1 MFEISQNEVNLANKV
16 GVEAMKKDVLSIT
29 DLSREEIYELI
40 RSAVDLKE
48 KRKAE
53 EPTEFLKNKSLG
65 MIFEKASTRTRV
77 SFEVAMTDFGGHA
90 LYLNSN
96 DIQIGR
102 GETIEDTAR
111 ILSGYLHG
119 LMARVMSHETVLK
132 LAEYSTIPVINA
144 LSDQEHPCQILSDF
158 MTILEYKQKFEGLK
172 FVWIGDGNNVC
183 NSALLGSAIMGMEFA
198 IACPK
203 GYEPKAEYL
212 EKAKALG
219 GKFTVTDD
227 PKVAAKDADIIY
239 TDVWVSMGD
248 EAEQEKRLKDFTRY
262 QVNTELLRAAKPDVI
277 VMHCL
282 PARRGL
288 EITDEV
294 MDGPNSVIFDEA
306 ENRLHAQK
314 ALILKLMR

>member
-1 MFEISQNEVNLANKV
+1 
-16 GVEAMKKDVLSIT
+16 MKKDVLSIT
-29 DLSREEIYELI
+29 DLSREEIYELLK
-40 RSAVDLKE
+40 SATDLKE
-48 KRKAE
+48 KRKAGE
-53 EPTEFLKNKSLG
+53 STEFLKNKSLG
-65 MIFEKASTRTRV
+65 MIFEKSSTRTRV
-77 SFEVAMTDFGGHA
+77 SFEVAMTDFGGHS
-90 LYLNSN
+90 LYLNSK
-96 DIQIGR
+96 DIQVGR

-111 ILSGYLHG
+111 TLSGYLHG
-119 LMARVMSHETVLK
+119 IMARVLSHETVKK

-144 LSDQEHPCQILSDF
+144 LSDLEHPCQILGDF
-158 MTILEYKQKFEGLK
+158 MTIMEYKHKFEGLK
-172 FVWIGDGNNVC
+172 FAWVGDGNNVC
-183 NSALLGSAIMGMEFA
+183 NSALLGSVIMGMEFVV
-198 IACPK
+198 ACPK
-203 GYEPKAEYL
+203 GYEPKAEFL
-212 EKAKALG
+212 EKARALG

-227 PKVAAKDADIIY
+227 PKAAAKDADVIY

-248 EAEQEKRLKDFTRY
+248 EAEQEKRLKDFATF
-262 QVNTELLRAAKPDVI
+262 QVNTELLGFAKPDVI

>member
-1 MFEISQNEVNLANKV
+1 
-16 GVEAMKKDVLSIT
+16 MKKDVLSIT
-29 DLSREEIYELI
+29 DLTREEIYELLE
-40 RSAVDLKE
+40 SAADLKA
-48 KRKAE
+48 KRKAG

-65 MIFEKASTRTRV
+65 MIFEKSSTRTRV

-90 LYLNSN
+90 LYLNSR

-111 ILSGYLHG
+111 TLSGYLHG
-119 LMARVMSHETVLK
+119 IMARVMKHETVEK
-132 LAEYSTIPVINA
+132 LAKYSTIPVINA
-144 LSDQEHPCQILSDF
+144 LSDLEHPCQILGDF
-158 MTILEYKQKFEGLK
+158 MTIMEYKKKFEGLK
-172 FVWIGDGNNVC
+172 FAWVGDGNNVC

-198 IACPK
+198 VACPK
-203 GYEPKAEYL
+203 GYEPKAEFL
-212 EKAKALG
+212 EKAKTLG
-219 GKFTVTDD
+219 GKFTITDD
-227 PKVAAKDADIIY
+227 PKIAAKDADIIY

-248 EAEQEKRLKDFTRY
+248 EAEQEKRLKDFAKF
-262 QVNTELLRAAKPDVI
+262 QVNTELLEVAKPDVI

-288 EITDEV
+288 EITDDV
-294 MDGPNSVIFDEA
+294 MDGPNSVIFEEA

>member
-1 MFEISQNEVNLANKV
+1 
-16 GVEAMKKDVLSIT
+16 MKKDVLSIT
-29 DLSREEIYELI
+29 DLSREEIYELLE
-40 RSAVDLKE
+40 SALDLKK
-48 KRKAE
+48 KRKAG

-90 LYLNSN
+90 LYLNSR

-119 LMARVMSHETVLK
+119 IMARVMSHETVKK

-144 LSDQEHPCQILSDF
+144 LSDREHPCQILGDF
-158 MTILEYKQKFEGLK
+158 MTIMEHKKKLEGLK
-172 FVWIGDGNNVC
+172 FAWVGDGNNVC
-183 NSALLGSAIMGMEFA
+183 NSALLGSAIMGMEFVV
-198 IACPK
+198 ACPK
-203 GYEPKAEYL
+203 GYEPKAEFL

-219 GKFTVTDD
+219 GKFTITDD
-227 PKVAAKDADIIY
+227 PKAAAKDADVIY

-248 EAEQEKRLKDFTRY
+248 EAEQEKRLKEFATF
-262 QVNTELLRAAKPDVI
+262 QVNTELLGVAKPDVI

>member
-1 MFEISQNEVNLANKV
+1 LFEISQNEVNLANKV

-29 DLSREEIYELI
+29 DLSREEIYELL

-248 EAEQEKRLKDFTRY
+248 EAEQEKRLKDFARY
-262 QVNTELLRAAKPDVI
+262 QVNTELLGAAKPDVI

>member
-1 MFEISQNEVNLANKV
+1 
-16 GVEAMKKDVLSIT
+16 MKKDVLSIT
-29 DLSREEIYELI
+29 DLSREEIYELLE
-40 RSAVDLKE
+40 SALDLKK
-48 KRKAE
+48 KRKAG

-90 LYLNSN
+90 LYLNSR
-96 DIQIGR
+96 DIQVGR

-119 LMARVMSHETVLK
+119 IMARVMSHETVKK

-144 LSDQEHPCQILSDF
+144 LSDREHPCQILGDF
-158 MTILEYKQKFEGLK
+158 MTIMEHKKKFEGLK
-172 FVWIGDGNNVC
+172 FAWVGDGNNVC
-183 NSALLGSAIMGMEFA
+183 NSALLGSAIMGMEFVV
-198 IACPK
+198 ACPK
-203 GYEPKAEYL
+203 GYEPKAEFL

-219 GKFTVTDD
+219 GKFTITDD
-227 PKVAAKDADIIY
+227 PKAAAKDADVIY

-248 EAEQEKRLKDFTRY
+248 EAEQEKRLKEFATF
-262 QVNTELLRAAKPDVI
+262 QVNTELLGVAKPDVI

>member
-1 MFEISQNEVNLANKV
+1 
-16 GVEAMKKDVLSIT
+16 MKKDVLSIT
-29 DLSREEIYELI
+29 DLSREEIYELLK
-40 RSAVDLKE
+40 SAVDLKE

-144 LSDQEHPCQILSDF
+144 LSDQEHPCQILGDF

-248 EAEQEKRLKDFTRY
+248 EAEQEKRLKDFARY
-262 QVNTELLRAAKPDVI
+262 QVNTELLLGAAKPDVI

>member
-1 MFEISQNEVNLANKV
+1 
-16 GVEAMKKDVLSIT
+16 MKKDVLSIT
-29 DLSREEIYELI
+29 DLSREEIYELLE
-40 RSAVDLKE
+40 SAVDLKK
-48 KRKAE
+48 KRKAG

-90 LYLNSN
+90 LYLNSR
-96 DIQIGR
+96 DIQVGR

-119 LMARVMSHETVLK
+119 IMARVMSHETVKK

-144 LSDQEHPCQILSDF
+144 LSDREHPCQILGDF
-158 MTILEYKQKFEGLK
+158 MTIMEHKKKFEGLK
-172 FVWIGDGNNVC
+172 FAWVGDGNNVC
-183 NSALLGSAIMGMEFA
+183 NSALLGSAIMGMEFVV
-198 IACPK
+198 ACPK
-203 GYEPKAEYL
+203 GYEPKAEFL
-212 EKAKALG
+212 EKAKAIG
-219 GKFTVTDD
+219 GKFTITDD
-227 PKVAAKDADIIY
+227 PKAAAKDADVIY

-248 EAEQEKRLKDFTRY
+248 EAEQEKRLKEFATF
-262 QVNTELLRAAKPDVI
+262 QVNTELLKVAKPDVI

>member
-1 MFEISQNEVNLANKV
+1 
-16 GVEAMKKDVLSIT
+16 MKKDVLSIT
-29 DLSREEIYELI
+29 DLSREEIYELLE
-40 RSAVDLKE
+40 SAVDLKA
-48 KRKAE
+48 KRKAGE
-53 EPTEFLKNKSLG
+53 STEYLKHKSLG
-65 MIFEKASTRTRV
+65 MIFEKSSTRTRV

-90 LYLNSN
+90 LYLNSR
-96 DIQIGR
+96 DIQVGR

-111 ILSGYLHG
+111 TLSGYLHG
-119 LMARVMSHETVLK
+119 LMARVLSHETVKK
-132 LAEYSTIPVINA
+132 LAEYSSIPVINA
-144 LSDQEHPCQILSDF
+144 LSDREHPCQILGDF
-158 MTILEYKQKFEGLK
+158 MTIMEFKHRFEGLK
-172 FVWIGDGNNVC
+172 FAWVGDGNNVC
-183 NSALLGSAIMGMEFA
+183 NSALLGSAIMGMECA

-203 GYEPKAEYL
+203 GYEPKAEFI

-219 GKFTVTDD
+219 GKFTITDD
-227 PKVAAKDADIIY
+227 PKVAAKDADVVY

-248 EAEQEKRLKDFTRY
+248 EAEQEKRMKDFATF
-262 QVNTELLRAAKPDVI
+262 QVNNELLSIAKPDVI

-294 MDGPNSVIFDEA
+294 MDGPNSVVFEEA

>member
-1 MFEISQNEVNLANKV
+1 
-16 GVEAMKKDVLSIT
+16 MKKDVLSIT
-29 DLSREEIYELI
+29 DLSREEIYELLE
-40 RSAVDLKE
+40 SAVDLKK
-48 KRKAE
+48 KRKAG

-90 LYLNSN
+90 LYLNSR
-96 DIQIGR
+96 DIQVGR

-119 LMARVMSHETVLK
+119 IMARVMSHETVKK

-144 LSDQEHPCQILSDF
+144 LSDREHPCQILGDF
-158 MTILEYKQKFEGLK
+158 MTIMEHKKKFEGLK
-172 FVWIGDGNNVC
+172 FAWVGDGNNVC
-183 NSALLGSAIMGMEFA
+183 NSALLGSAIMGMEFVV
-198 IACPK
+198 ACPK
-203 GYEPKAEYL
+203 GYEPKDEFL
-212 EKAKALG
+212 EKAKAIG
-219 GKFTVTDD
+219 GKFTITDD
-227 PKVAAKDADIIY
+227 PKAAVKDADVIY

-248 EAEQEKRLKDFTRY
+248 EAEQEKRLKEFATF
-262 QVNTELLRAAKPDVI
+262 QVNTELLEVAKPDVI

>member
-1 MFEISQNEVNLANKV
+1 MNKESKI
-16 GVEAMKKDVLSIT
+16 GVEAMKKDILSIT
-29 DLSREEIYELI
+29 DLSKEEIYELLEL
-40 RSAVDLKE
+40 ATDLKE
-48 KRKAE
+48 KRKAG

-65 MIFEKASTRTRV
+65 MIFEKSSTRTRV

-90 LYLNSN
+90 LYLNSR

-111 ILSGYLHG
+111 TLSGYLHG
-119 LMARVMSHETVLK
+119 IMARVMSHETVEK
-132 LAEYSTIPVINA
+132 LAKYSTIPVINA
-144 LSDQEHPCQILSDF
+144 LSDREHPCQILGDF
-158 MTILEYKQKFEGLK
+158 LTILEYKHKFEGLK
-172 FVWIGDGNNVC
+172 FAWVGDGNNVC
-183 NSALLGSAIMGMEFA
+183 NSALLGSAIMGMEFV

-203 GYEPKAEYL
+203 GYEPEDEFI

-219 GKFTVTDD
+219 GKFTITDD
-227 PKVAAKDADIIY
+227 PKIAAKGADVIY

-248 EAEQEKRLKDFTRY
+248 EAEQEKRLKDFAAF
-262 QVNTELLRAAKPDVI
+262 QVNSELLEAAKPDVI

-294 MDGPNSVIFDEA
+294 MDGKNSVIFDEA

>member
-29 DLSREEIYELI
+29 DLSREEIYELL

-144 LSDQEHPCQILSDF
+144 LSDQEHPCQILGDF

-248 EAEQEKRLKDFTRY
+248 EAEQEKRLKDFARY
-262 QVNTELLRAAKPDVI
+262 QVNTELLGAAKPDVI